1 MMFRSVF
8 AFRTWSCVVASLFL
22 AGVLS
27 ALSTGNALAG
37 SITYDN
43 TTFTGTSTD
52 LTTVGNQTLPYT
64 DASSR
69 VVSKVSGTVPGIF
82 STLGVVM
89 PASSVI
95 SFTNLASGTTDFGFD
110 AKSASPS
117 SSHITSVSFDN
128 GDSYTTSLNLASGN
142 TFYHFS
148 DTASFTAATVT
159 FTGGT
164 NYLGD
169 FRTAAA
175 TSSVP
180 EPSSLALLAAGAM
193 FAGVSA
199 WRRRKAS

>member
-8 AFRTWSCVVASLFL
+8 AFRTQSCVVASLFL
-22 AGVLS
+22 AGLLS

-52 LTTVGNQTLPYT
+52 LTTVGNHSPLPYT
-64 DASSR
+64 DADSR
-69 VVSKVSGTVPGIF
+69 VISNVSGTVPGIF
-82 STLGVVM
+82 STLGVVLFGG
-89 PASSVI
+89 SV
-95 SFTNLASGTTDFGFD
+95 SFSNLASGTTDFGFD
-110 AKSASPS
+110 AKSSIPS

-180 EPSSLALLAAGAM
+180 EPSSLALLAAGAI
-193 FAGVSA
+193 FAGASV